1 MIQRAAVKHKS
12 FAPLVIDSHFQAF
25 VVDEEV
31 LDEVIALWFPGP
43 NSYTGEEVVELSFHG
58 SAYILDSALD
68 RLVQAGAQLAKPG
81 EFTQRAFFNGKLDLS
96 QAEAIA
102 DLISS
107 TTEAS
112 HKLAM
117 QQMSASKSLTTQMR
131 SSAVITFLPN
141 LTMYGCSNMND
152 LFEIVEDLEA
162 LDAKVE
168 SLQALIN
175 KWSAKV
181 DAAEAD
187 MEQLYEMDD
196 GA

>member
-1 MIQRAAVKHKS
+1 MS
-12 FAPLVIDSHFQAF
+12 M
-25 VVDEEV
+25 
-31 LDEVIALWFPGP
+31 
-43 NSYTGEEVVELSFHG
+43 
-58 SAYILDSALD
+58 
-68 RLVQAGAQLAKPG
+68 
-81 EFTQRAFFNGKLDLS
+81 
-96 QAEAIA
+96 
-102 DLISS
+102 
-107 TTEAS
+107 
-112 HKLAM
+112 LAM

-175 KWSAKV
+175 KWSARV